1 MPLVCSCTCIARPGQ
16 CSCLGYCQ
24 CRVFTGLEIA
34 LTLRVFSKRLFAGL
48 DSARVL
54 GVEPLLT
61 AEEIAE
67 EDEEHL
73 GVMSY
78 AARFLNLKPQA
89 MSAFT
94 KYEPDKVQSSQ
105 IVYLDIGTKKT

>member
-1 MPLVCSCTCIARPGQ
+1 MVSPCVRSVCVYLKAWTMPLRKVSI
-16 CSCLGYCQ
+16 L
-24 CRVFTGLEIA
+24 
-34 LTLRVFSKRLFAGL
+34 RLFTGL

-61 AEEIAE
+61 ADDIAE
-67 EDEEHL
+67 EDGEHL

-94 KYEPDKVQSSQ
+94 KYEPDKVQASH
-105 IVYLDIGTKKT
+105 IV